1 MNEIYQQA
9 KVLQPELV
17 EIRREIH
24 RNAEVGTQLQYT
36 KVLVKEKL
44 IAYGYEPRDI
54 ANSSVVATISGELPG
69 KTMLLRADMDGLAIQ
84 EETA

>member
-36 KVLVKEKL
+36 KALVKEKL

-69 KTMLLRADMDGLAIQ
+69 KTMLLRA
-84 EETA
+84 TWTV